1 MLASLW
7 SAGKLR
13 AKPAMGSQLCLD
25 LPQGRMLVDQPL
37 GPLVIDLRCLHPA
50 LAPLH
55 LNDARGLYARHCP
68 RFRVRR
74 VTWWDTRDELGREV
88 LLMPTDQ
95 TEDLSVQHHW
105 DTDQERMIL
114 PSV

>member
-1 MLASLW
+1 MV
-7 SAGKLR
+7 
-13 AKPAMGSQLCLD
+13 SQLCLD

-37 GPLVIDLRCLHPA
+37 GSLVIVLRCPHPA
-50 LAPLH
+50 LAPLQ
-55 LNDARGLYARHCP
+55 LNNAQGLYARHCP

-88 LLMPTDQ
+88 LVMPTDQ
-95 TEDLSVQHHW
+95 TEDLSVQDHW
-105 DTDQERMIL
+105 DTDQERVIL